1 MLIKYILY
9 SISLI
14 FICLFVFIKIKF
26 RFWSSQPV
34 FHLYNLYYWI
44 NPVGLLERKIPK
56 KSTKYYDV
64 TIETQKYTQL
74 NTEKKELLFGL
85 VKTNF
90 LHNPIA
96 QYQPTKKDIFNY
108 FILHE
113 RACHISFN
121 YIYQNRSKKLIS
133 CMTSRPLDCILYNRK
148 VKVGYVDF
156 LCVKKENRKQ
166 GNAQKTIH
174 SHYINAR
181 SMDSEKIFLFKREG
195 SINFMVPLVVYNAYA
210 FNIKKYDT
218 INHNIPN
225 NIMCTIITDGNYK
238 LLFHYFTEIKKKF
251 KCFITPNL
259 NHIKSQI
266 QNNLL
271 YVCMIFDNKTPVGC
285 YFFKNPH
292 TLYNKKRSLECFA
305 SSYSENYKEIFTASF
320 QNCVYLIRQ
329 KYLFEILLIENLSD
343 NNLLIKEIKRKC
355 STIWKV
361 TMAYYFYNFIYR
373 PFVSK
378 NVFLLN

>member
-121 YIYQNRSKKLIS
+121 YIF
-133 CMTSRPLDCILYNRK
+133 CIVYTLSN
-148 VKVGYVDF
+148 
-156 LCVKKENRKQ
+156 
-166 GNAQKTIH
+166 
-174 SHYINAR
+174 
-181 SMDSEKIFLFKREG
+181 IF
-195 SINFMVPLVVYNAYA
+195 
-210 FNIKKYDT
+210 
-218 INHNIPN
+218 
-225 NIMCTIITDGNYK
+225 
-238 LLFHYFTEIKKKF
+238 
-251 KCFITPNL
+251 
-259 NHIKSQI
+259 
-266 QNNLL
+266 
-271 YVCMIFDNKTPVGC
+271 
-285 YFFKNPH
+285 
-292 TLYNKKRSLECFA
+292 
-305 SSYSENYKEIFTASF
+305 
-320 QNCVYLIRQ
+320 
-329 KYLFEILLIENLSD
+329 
-343 NNLLIKEIKRKC
+343 
-355 STIWKV
+355 
-361 TMAYYFYNFIYR
+361 
-373 PFVSK
+373 
-378 NVFLLN
+378 